1 MKPKLTC
8 LILLLLGA
16 VASQAAELPVKLD
29 PAGFET
35 TLSQRG
41 PNLIAGQPTT
51 AGLLRA
57 KQAGVTAVIS
67 LRTAEESKALA
78 LMKPHRR
85 RPMACSTTTSLWVMT
100 PAFHQQRCSSLSTCI
115 PSMRA
120 RCCCTATAP
129 GAPVICGPLSWL
141 NMRAWTW
148 PAPNNTLPPLI
159 SVPRP
164 LRDCWGGNCSL
175 NMLRSPLPNLPNQLN
190 SEFKLKT

>member
-8 LILLLLGA
+8 LILLLLWA

-78 LMKPHRR
+78 FDEAAQAQANGLQYYNIPLGDDASFSPAAVQQFIDLYTQHEGKVLLHCHSARRASYLWTAFLVKHEGLDLARAQQHAAAINLGTSPIEGLLGRKLQLEYVEKP
-85 RPMACSTTTSLWVMT
+85 
-100 PAFHQQRCSSLSTCI
+100 
-115 PSMRA
+115 
-120 RCCCTATAP
+120 
-129 GAPVICGPLSWL
+129 
-141 NMRAWTW
+141 
-148 PAPNNTLPPLI
+148 PPQPTKPI
-159 SVPRP
+159 
-164 LRDCWGGNCSL
+164 
-175 NMLRSPLPNLPNQLN
+175 
-190 SEFKLKT
+190 EF